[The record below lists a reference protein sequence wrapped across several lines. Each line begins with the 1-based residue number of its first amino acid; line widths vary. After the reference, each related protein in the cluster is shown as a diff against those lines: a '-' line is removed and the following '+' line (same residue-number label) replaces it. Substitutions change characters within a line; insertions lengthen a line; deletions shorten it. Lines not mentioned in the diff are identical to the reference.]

1 MGPPRSLR
9 DSFTPL
15 LALGRQRNNIDTN
28 IEFLPGIQALA
39 LTFAEEL
46 LRRPGNLLT
55 VDEAAAIR
63 AYTIENGPY
72 RALNRLLREENF
84 QLLQPFAD
92 YLWLLMHGLKKCP
105 GPRVPLVYRGVPLGV
120 HESYNVGSIVTWCS
134 FSSCTTRV
142 DALANDEF
150 LGVSGERTEFHITL
164 TTNRARSIGHLS
176 VMPEEDE
183 ILLPPNTR
191 LLVMGKANRGHGL
204 WVVQLLEQPCLF
216 PILAFPDQPLNG
228 PPINTQSARLRPAE
242 VNPPP
247 ARESFWSRLFRWS
260 GRRIPRPSNEV
271 FHIYATNG
279 VRDKMKEALRHYP
292 DLVDVED
299 NNGQTA
305 LIKAVIFKRY
315 TLVDLLLKYRA
326 NVNHV
331 DRVW

>member
-1 MGPPRSLR
+1 MANSFQRLTDRIGIARDHAPQSLHQTFQGMGPPRSLR

-15 LALGRQRNNIDTN
+15 LALGRQRNNIDIN
-28 IEFLPGIQALA
+28 IEFLPGIQAIS

-150 LGVSGERTEFHITL
+150 LGESGERTEFHITL

-191 LLVMGKANRGHGL
+191 LLGVMGKANRGHGL

-216 PILAFPDQPLNG
+216 PILAFPDQPRDG
-228 PPINTQSARLRPAE
+228 PPINTQSARLPTPAE
-242 VNPPP
+242 VNPP
-247 ARESFWSRLFRWS
+247 AATESYWHRPFGLSGDSYLLPSR
-260 GRRIPRPSNEV
+260 
-271 FHIYATNG
+271 
-279 VRDKMKEALRHYP
+279 
-292 DLVDVED
+292 
-299 NNGQTA
+299 
-305 LIKAVIFKRY
+305 AV
-315 TLVDLLLKYRA
+315 V
-326 NVNHV
+326 
-331 DRVW
+331 

>member
-1 MGPPRSLR
+1 MANSFQRLTDRIGIARDHAPHSLHQTFQGMGPPRSLR

-15 LALGRQRNNIDTN
+15 LALGRQRNNIDIN
-28 IEFLPGIQALA
+28 IEFLPGIQAIS

-216 PILAFPDQPLNG
+216 PILTFPDKPRDG
-228 PPINTQSARLRPAE
+228 PPINTQSVYLRPAE

-247 ARESFWSRLFRWS
+247 ARESCWSRLVGLLGGLYYLF
-260 GRRIPRPSNEV
+260 PSRTV
-271 FHIYATNG
+271 
-279 VRDKMKEALRHYP
+279 LS
-292 DLVDVED
+292 LC
-299 NNGQTA
+299 
-305 LIKAVIFKRY
+305 IFPKITRF
-315 TLVDLLLKYRA
+315 
-326 NVNHV
+326 
-331 DRVW
+331 